1 MDDENNGGLPF
12 WSSVAAGAVIGV
24 LVGGGLALLFA
35 PKAGRETRSDINT
48 ALDDLKVRAEQVL
61 DDLQDSTA
69 NLSTRSRQVI
79 EQTRENIVRS
89 VEAGKDAYSDKK
101 QEMTSQLEA

>member
-1 MDDENNGGLPF
+1 MDEENNGGFPWGSL
-12 WSSVAAGAVIGV
+12 AAGAVIGV

-35 PKAGRETRSDINT
+35 PKAGRETRTDINV
-48 ALDDLKVRAEQVL
+48 AMDDLKIRAEQVL
-61 DDLQDSTA
+61 DDLQGSAAD
-69 NLSTRSRQVI
+69 LSVRSRQII